1 MRDARR
7 YLRKRIHSR
16 DTGSAAMLV
25 QIFLYACVTGADAD
39 MHVSPG
45 KLKKADEPSE
55 KVTSRPVARSM
66 YLRKT
71 QVADPPM

>member
-1 MRDARR
+1 
-7 YLRKRIHSR
+7 
-16 DTGSAAMLV
+16 MLV